1 MDVDVNEVTSIYFRY
16 SSGQGRPEIIDDE
29 YKKSHFELQ
38 TSLNQEIKYIVH
50 YLNSFSLTD
59 DGKNYGG
66 GDIPIVNIS
75 LIKKDGVD
83 KIGFISGR
91 FYDSGDKQ
99 YDVNPN
105 EYSRFLDFI
114 YALKT
119 EKINL
124 SDEVTSIASEWAKTD
139 IEKAKENGLIPKWN
153 QIGYTNNITRLEVC
167 QLIDN
172 YLHVNKVQSHTE
184 AYINPQFTDTEDSS
198 VTYLWD
204 NGVINGKTETLFC
217 PYDLIT
223 REEFAKILS
232 NTYTFI
238 KDEIVLDN
246 NKILYKDQNKISD
259 WAMESVNKMTSI
271 GMFKG
276 NENDEFEPQNSITK
290 EEVIVTILR
299 LSNIINQ

>member
-139 IEKAKENGLIPKWN
+139 IEKAKENG
-153 QIGYTNNITRLEVC
+153 
-167 QLIDN
+167 
-172 YLHVNKVQSHTE
+172 
-184 AYINPQFTDTEDSS
+184 
-198 VTYLWD
+198 
-204 NGVINGKTETLFC
+204 
-217 PYDLIT
+217 
-223 REEFAKILS
+223 
-232 NTYTFI
+232 
-238 KDEIVLDN
+238 
-246 NKILYKDQNKISD
+246 
-259 WAMESVNKMTSI
+259 
-271 GMFKG
+271 
-276 NENDEFEPQNSITK
+276 
-290 EEVIVTILR
+290 
-299 LSNIINQ
+299 